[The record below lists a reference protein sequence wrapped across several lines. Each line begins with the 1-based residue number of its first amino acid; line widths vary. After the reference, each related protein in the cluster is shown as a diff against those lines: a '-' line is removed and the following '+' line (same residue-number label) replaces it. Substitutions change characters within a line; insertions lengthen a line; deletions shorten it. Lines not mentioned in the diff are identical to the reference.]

1 MANTTSK
8 PTTSAMASA
17 STPTTPTTSK
27 PTTSKPTTQAPTMQ
41 ALIAQYSTMV
51 ASHTTPAT
59 LHNVLLQ
66 AQAQAKTL
74 PTTTPTLVQAQSGYN
89 AGGWRKPLLQAV
101 AQAIGVVPVL
111 VWQATNSANPKQVGQ
126 QPAFYGNTAHANLAS
141 AVYMALYNWGN
152 VQGNK
157 ALRIA
162 RAQGKQA
169 GKTGQAG
176 NRLQVNVYN
185 NVCASILQALSNAPA
200 VAVPANVLAGYKALN
215 AVPAKGG
222 IVFNGAYNTQL
233 YNGNIAMVK

>member
-1 MANTTSK
+1 MASTTK
-8 PTTSAMASA
+8 PTTNPTTSAKVSA
-17 STPTTPTTSK
+17 SPATVQPTA
-27 PTTSKPTTQAPTMQ
+27 QAPNLQT
-41 ALIAQYSTMV
+41 LIATYAAAV
-51 ASHTTPAT
+51 ATHATPAT

-74 PTTTPTLVQAQSGYN
+74 PTSALATVQAQSGYN
-89 AGGWRKPLLQAV
+89 AGGWRKPLMQAV
-101 AQAIGVVPVL
+101 ANALGVVPVL
-111 VWQATNSANPKQVGQ
+111 VWQATNPANPKQVGQ
-126 QPAFYGNTAHANLAS
+126 QPAFYGPANLANLAS
-141 AVYMALYNWGN
+141 AVYMALYTWGN

-185 NVCASILQALSNAPA
+185 NVCASILQALGNAPA

>member
-1 MANTTSK
+1 MASTTK
-8 PTTSAMASA
+8 NPTTNPTTSAKASA
-17 STPTTPTTSK
+17 SATPTNQPATP
-27 PTTSKPTTQAPTMQ
+27 TQAPNLQT
-41 ALIAQYSTMV
+41 LIATY
-51 ASHTTPAT
+51 ASATATHATPAT

-66 AQAQAKTL
+66 AQAQAQTL
-74 PTTTPTLVQAQSGYN
+74 PTANLALVQAQSGYN
-89 AGGWRKPLLQAV
+89 AGGWRKPLMQAV
-101 AQAIGVVPVL
+101 ANALGVVPVL
-111 VWQATNSANPKQVGQ
+111 VWQATNTSNPKQVGQ
-126 QPAFYGNTAHANLAS
+126 QPAFYGNANIANLAS

-185 NVCASILQALSNAPA
+185 NVCASILQALSNVPA
-200 VAVPANVLAGYKALN
+200 ISVPANVLAGYATLN
-215 AVPAKGG
+215 AKPAKGG